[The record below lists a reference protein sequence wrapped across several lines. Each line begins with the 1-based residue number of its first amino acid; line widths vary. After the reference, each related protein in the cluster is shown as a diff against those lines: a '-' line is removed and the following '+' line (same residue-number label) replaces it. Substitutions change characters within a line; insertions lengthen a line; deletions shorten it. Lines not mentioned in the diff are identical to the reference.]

1 MPDPGALK
9 IQTAGMPQTTAGKLD
24 TRFPQGTPE
33 GVSLTLNPAGPSVR
47 MHAYLIDLAL
57 RGLLLLLAAL
67 VFHLLGGLGSGL
79 LLVSYFLLEWLYPVL
94 FEIFRDG
101 QTPGK
106 RYCRLRVLHNN
117 ATPVT
122 PAGSVVRNLLR
133 VVDILPVCYATGIV
147 SMVASQR
154 FQRLGDLVAGTLV
167 VREPPGT
174 AALVDPDAGLW
185 VPPVK
190 LEAVE
195 RQALVRF
202 AERSQELSAE
212 RRQELATILLP
223 LTGQSGQAAVKR
235 LKAIANGLIGPG
247 Q

>member
-9 IQTAGMPQTTAGKLD
+9 SQTAGMPQTIAGKLD

-33 GVSLTLNPAGPSVR
+33 GVSLSLNPAGPSVR
-47 MHAYLIDLAL
+47 IHAYLIDLVL
-57 RGLLLLLAAL
+57 RGVLLLVAAL
-67 VFHLLGGLGSGL
+67 VFQLLGGLGSGL

-106 RYCRLRVLHNN
+106 RYCRLRVLHRNG
-117 ATPVT
+117 TPVT

-133 VVDILPVCYATGIV
+133 VVDILPVCYAAGMV
-147 SMVASQR
+147 SMVVSGH

-174 AALVDPDAGLW
+174 VPVVDPDAGLW
-185 VPPVK
+185 VPPVR
-190 LEAVE
+190 LEAAE
-195 RQALVRF
+195 RQAIVRF

-212 RRQELATILLP
+212 RRQELAAILLP
-223 LTGQSGQAAVKR
+223 LTGQSGQPAVR
-235 LKAIANGLIGPG
+235 QLKAIANGLIGPG
-247 Q
+247 P